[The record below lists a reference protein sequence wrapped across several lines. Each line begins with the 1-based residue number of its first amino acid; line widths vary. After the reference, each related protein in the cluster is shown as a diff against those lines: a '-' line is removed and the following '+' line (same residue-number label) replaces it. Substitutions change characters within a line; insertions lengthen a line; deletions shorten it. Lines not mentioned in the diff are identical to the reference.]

1 MLSSGAVVFYNRCNR
16 DLANSIDSATNG
28 DTYDW
33 FSVDLSGFGRNP
45 VPLNTRPDLDDTL
58 TNADAEDCLDGTTST
73 ITLATAGAP
82 YSVDVDQDGTS
93 ESYEAQLNADGQTNE
108 VIWSAAAKYFF
119 RKGATTTFDGVQAQL
134 FRFLDAAYTVT
145 KDSPIGTIA
154 GGTIFYARGW
164 VPVDVDV
171 VDASTYQV
179 VTSDGVPKK
188 PPTFRLRAVTG
199 LSSGQKVLLTRRSSP
214 GFALTAEF
222 TLASG
227 NDSGD
232 GTLVI
237 AESIPA
243 DKPPSGFVRV
253 FDNTGQEDRYAY
265 SSWSGSTFTLTGTLS
280 KTYAAGNDSY
290 VPYID
295 ETASSASIS
304 KSLRY
309 VSDRDVVLFVRLGS
323 GAGKMIP
330 FVSNFTLG
338 DSDSSVPATVIADS
352 INSN

>member
-1 MLSSGAVVFYNRCNR
+1 
-16 DLANSIDSATNG
+16 
-28 DTYDW
+28 
-33 FSVDLSGFGRNP
+33 
-45 VPLNTRPDLDDTL
+45 
-58 TNADAEDCLDGTTST
+58 
-73 ITLATAGAP
+73 
-82 YSVDVDQDGTS
+82 
-93 ESYEAQLNADGQTNE
+93 
-108 VIWSAAAKYFF
+108 
-119 RKGATTTFDGVQAQL
+119 
-134 FRFLDAAYTVT
+134 
-145 KDSPIGTIA
+145 
-154 GGTIFYARGW
+154 
-164 VPVDVDV
+164 
-171 VDASTYQV
+171 
-179 VTSDGVPKK
+179 
-188 PPTFRLRAVTG
+188 
-199 LSSGQKVLLTRRSSP
+199 
-214 GFALTAEF
+214 
-222 TLASG
+222 
-227 NDSGD
+227 
-232 GTLVI
+232 VI